1 MKSVDNIMPTFVCDS
16 FEAPL
21 LFLNMLITVCII
33 VRIFIPFGVAVTIG
47 NILLYKLCV
56 VSLSKTRKL
65 DLRTKVPIR
74 SSFQ

>member
-1 MKSVDNIMPTFVCDS
+1 
-16 FEAPL
+16 
-21 LFLNMLITVCII
+21 MLITICII
-33 VRIFIPFGVAVTIG
+33 VRIFIPFGVAVTVG

-74 SSFQ
+74 SSFQEYYQGAVQIRCYGAQNHYN